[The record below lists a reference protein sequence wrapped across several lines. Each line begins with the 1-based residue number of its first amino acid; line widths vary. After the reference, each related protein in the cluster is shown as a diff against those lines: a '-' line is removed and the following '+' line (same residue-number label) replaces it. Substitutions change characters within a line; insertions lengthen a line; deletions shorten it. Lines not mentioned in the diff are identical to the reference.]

1 MKKTLLAGVSA
12 TFALSLA
19 ALASTGAAH
28 AQSIDYGAMQQLFNE
43 PVTTSATGSP
53 QRSTE
58 VPVAMEIISADD
70 IKRSGAVDLPTIL
83 SRVAGL
89 DVLNWGAGA
98 SDVSVRG
105 YDQAMSPR
113 LLVLINGRQVYLD
126 HYGYTAWATLP
137 VQLSEIRQIEVV
149 KGPNSA
155 LFGFN
160 AVGGVIN
167 IITQNPKF
175 DDTGSVSLT
184 GGTNGYGELSV
195 VKSVKLGER
204 FFARLSAG
212 AAQMDEYK
220 TNAAVASNLL
230 TDPARVSVNL
240 DTIAQLTEK
249 TELRVEG
256 SWSNVQVSEVV
267 SNIDYSP
274 SKYVTTSVKA
284 TLASDTRLGLLQAS
298 AYETNLTAKQVVV
311 GQSARFENKL
321 DVLSVQDLFKIGAN
335 HTFRIGGEYRKNQVN
350 TAPLVGGKLS
360 YEVASI
366 SGMWNWAISEKLA
379 VTAAG
384 RYDDLSLSREGTFP
398 AGYPAVTNAYW
409 DRSIKKASYNLGVVY
424 RPTQADT
431 FKATAARGVQVP
443 TLVDLGAV
451 QLRVAAG
458 PYTIGVIGN
467 PTLEPSIVTNY
478 EVGYERA
485 LPGLDA
491 KAGVSVFTQKTEDV
505 KGQPTSAQ
513 IDVMPTAPG
522 VLPLLSYRNVGDSEM
537 WGVELTASGKISGG
551 YHWSGN
557 WAVTDVDDQPTAG
570 FSPTIR
576 LTNFSATT
584 PEVRANVSFGWS
596 NAEWSADAFAH
607 YTGDFKGYTS
617 DQTPVLADIEGYV
630 TLGGRVARTFDHG
643 LTLAISGQNLTDGHQ
658 RQTAGLE
665 VERRAF
671 VTLSKAC

>member
-12 TFALSLA
+12 TFALSMA
-19 ALASTGAAH
+19 ATAVH
-28 AQSIDYGAMQQLFNE
+28 AQSVDYGAMQQLFNE

-58 VPVAMEIISADD
+58 VAVAMDIISADD

-149 KGPNSA
+149 KSPNSA

-160 AVGGVIN
+160 AVGGVVN

-175 DDTGSVSLT
+175 DNDGSVTLT
-184 GGTNGYGELSV
+184 GGTNGFGELSV
-195 VKSVKLGER
+195 VKSVKLGDR

-212 AAQMDEYK
+212 ATQMDEYK
-220 TNAAVASNLL
+220 NTTRVASNLL
-230 TDPARVSVNL
+230 TDPARISANL

-256 SWSNVQVSEVV
+256 SWSNVQLSEMV
-267 SNIDYSP
+267 SNYSYSP
-274 SKYVTTSVKA
+274 TKYVTTSVKG
-284 TLASDTRLGLLQAS
+284 TLSSDTRLGLLQLS
-298 AYETNLTAKQVVV
+298 AYENNLTAKQIVV
-311 GQSARFENKL
+311 GQKSRFENKL
-321 DVLSVQDLFKIGAN
+321 DVVSLQDLFKIGAN
-335 HTFRIGGEYRKNQVN
+335 HTFRIGGEYRKNEVN
-350 TAPLVGGKLS
+350 TAPLAGGKLS
-360 YEVASI
+360 YEVVSV
-366 SGMWNWAISEKLA
+366 SGMWNWAISDKLA

-398 AGYPAVTNAYW
+398 AGYPPVTNAYW
-409 DRSIKKASYNLGVVY
+409 DRSIKKASYNFGAVY

-451 QLRVAAG
+451 QLRVVSG
-458 PYTIGVIGN
+458 PFTIGVIGN
-467 PTLEPSIVTNY
+467 PTLEHSIVTNY

-513 IDVMPTAPG
+513 IDVMPVAPG
-522 VLPLLSYRNVGDSEM
+522 LLPLLSYRNIGDSKM
-537 WGVELTASGKISGG
+537 WGVELSASGKISGG
-551 YHWSGN
+551 YHWSGD
-557 WAVTDVDDQPTAG
+557 WTFTDVDDEPSTG
-570 FSPTIR
+570 FSPRVR
-576 LTNFSATT
+576 LADFSATT
-584 PEVRANVSFGWS
+584 PQTRANVSFGWA
-596 NAEWSADAFAH
+596 NAQWAADGFFH
-607 YTGDFKGYTS
+607 YTGDHKGF
-617 DQTPVLADIEGYV
+617 LASGALVEIEDYV

-643 LTLAISGQNLTDGHQ
+643 LTLAVSGQNLTDGHQ
-658 RQTAGLE
+658 RQTSGLE

-671 VTLSKAC
+671 VTLSKAW

>member
-12 TFALSLA
+12 TFILSMA
-19 ALASTGAAH
+19 ASAAH
-28 AQSIDYGAMQQLFNE
+28 AQSIDYGAMEQLFNE

-58 VPVAMEIISADD
+58 VPVAMEIISQDD

-160 AVGGVIN
+160 AVGGVVN

-175 DDTGSVSLT
+175 DSAGSINLT

-195 VKSVKLGER
+195 VKSVKLGDR

-212 AAQMDEYK
+212 AAQMDEYSRAGS
-220 TNAAVASNLL
+220 TVLAGQV
-230 TDPARVSVNL
+230 TDPARVSANL
-240 DTIAQLTEK
+240 DTITQLTEK

-256 SWSNVQVSEVV
+256 SWSNVQVSEAV
-267 SNIDYSP
+267 SNYSYSP

-284 TLASDTRLGLLQAS
+284 TLASDTKLGLLQAS
-298 AYETNLTAKQVVV
+298 AYETNLTAKQLVAS
-311 GQSARFENKL
+311 QKARFENKL
-321 DVLSVQDLFKIGAN
+321 DVVSVQDLFKIGAN
-335 HTFRIGGEYRKNQVN
+335 HTFRIGGEYRKNEVN
-350 TAPLVGGKLS
+350 TAPLAGGQLS
-360 YEVASI
+360 YEVVSV
-366 SGMWNWAISEKLA
+366 SGMWNWAISDKLA

-409 DRSIKKASYNLGVVY
+409 DRSIKKASYNFGAVY

-431 FKATAARGVQVP
+431 FKLTAARGVQVP

-451 QLRVAAG
+451 QLRATAG
-458 PYTIGVIGN
+458 PYTVGVIGN
-467 PTLEPSIVTNY
+467 PTLAPSIVTNY
-478 EVGYERA
+478 EIGYERP

-491 KAGVSVFTQKTEDV
+491 KAGVSVFRQKTEDV
-505 KGQPTSAQ
+505 KGQPTSGQ

-522 VLPLLSYRNVGDSEM
+522 VLPLLSYRNIGDSKM
-537 WGVELTASGKISGG
+537 WGVELTASGKIEGG
-551 YHWSGN
+551 FHWSGD
-557 WAVTDVDDQPTAG
+557 WTFTDVDDEAAAG
-570 FSPTIR
+570 FSPQVR
-576 LTNFSATT
+576 LAAFSATT
-584 PEVRANVSFGWS
+584 PETRANVSFGWA
-596 NAEWSADAFAH
+596 NAQWAADGFFH
-607 YTGDFKGYTS
+607 YTGDHKAYLSTGALVAVE
-617 DQTPVLADIEGYV
+617 DYV

-643 LTLAISGQNLTDGHQ
+643 ITLAVSGQNLTDGHQ

-671 VTLSKAC
+671 VTLSKAW

>member
-12 TFALSLA
+12 TFALSMA
-19 ALASTGAAH
+19 ATAAH
-28 AQSIDYGAMQQLFNE
+28 AQSIDYGSMEQLFNE

-160 AVGGVIN
+160 AVGGVVN

-175 DDTGSVSLT
+175 DNAGSVSIT
-184 GGTNGYGELSV
+184 GGTNGYGELSI
-195 VKSVKLGER
+195 VKSVKLGDR

-220 TNAAVASNLL
+220 NTAGVAPSLL
-230 TDPARVSVNL
+230 TDPARVSANL
-240 DTIAQLTEK
+240 DTITQLTDK

-256 SWSNVQVSEVV
+256 SWSNVQVSEAV
-267 SNIDYSP
+267 SNYSYSP

-284 TLASDTRLGLLQAS
+284 TLASDTKIGLLQVS
-298 AYETNLTAKQVVV
+298 AYETNLTAKQTIA
-311 GQSARFENKL
+311 GQEARFENKL
-321 DVLSVQDLFKIGAN
+321 DVLNVQDLFKIGAK
-335 HTFRIGGEYRKNQVN
+335 HTIRISGEYRKNEVN
-350 TAPLVGGKLS
+350 TAPITGAKLS

-366 SGMWNWAISEKLA
+366 AAMWNWAVTDKLA
-379 VTAAG
+379 LTAAG
-384 RYDDLSLSREGTFP
+384 RYDDLSLSREGTLP
-398 AGYPAVTNAYW
+398 TGYPPVTNAYW
-409 DRSIKKASYNLGVVY
+409 DRSIKKASYNLGAVY
-424 RPTQADT
+424 RPTGNDT

-451 QLRVAAG
+451 QLKVAAG
-458 PYTIGVIGN
+458 PYTLGVIGN
-467 PTLEPSIVTNY
+467 PALAPAIVTNY
-478 EVGYERA
+478 EIGYERNVTS
-485 LPGLDA
+485 LNA
-491 KAGVSVFTQKTEDV
+491 KAGVSIFKQKTEDV
-505 KGQPTSAQ
+505 KGTPTLSQ
-513 IDVMPTAPG
+513 IDLAPTL
-522 VLPLLSYRNVGDSEM
+522 VSLPLISYRNVGDSKM
-537 WGVELTASGKISGG
+537 WGVELTASGKIEGG
-551 YHWSGN
+551 YRWN
-557 WAVTDVDDQPTAG
+557 ADWTFTDVDDQPATG
-570 FSPTIR
+570 FSPTLR
-576 LTNFSATT
+576 YVAYSQTT
-584 PEVRANVSFGWS
+584 PETRANVGFGWS
-596 NAEWSADAFAH
+596 NAQWSIDGFAH
-607 YTGDFKGYTS
+607 YTGDHKAYIAAT
-617 DQTPVLADIEGYV
+617 TPTLVNVEDYI
-630 TLGGRVARTFDHG
+630 TLGGRLARTFDHG
-643 LTLAISGQNLTDGHQ
+643 IVLAVSGQNLSDGHQ

-671 VTLSKAC
+671 VTLSKAW

>member
-12 TFALSLA
+12 TFALSMA
-19 ALASTGAAH
+19 ATAAH

-58 VPVAMEIISADD
+58 VPVAMDIISADD

-89 DVLNWGAGA
+89 DVLNWGAAA

-175 DDTGSVSLT
+175 DDTGFATVT
-184 GGTNGYGELSV
+184 GGTNGYGELSIA
-195 VKSVKLGER
+195 KSVKLGDR

-220 TNAAVASNLL
+220 NTTGVRVQ
-230 TDPARVSVNL
+230 PADRPGPGFGQPRHHHPADRKDRTARRRLVVERPGQRGGL
-240 DTIAQLTEK
+240 QLH
-249 TELRVEG
+249 
-256 SWSNVQVSEVV
+256 
-267 SNIDYSP
+267 YSP

-284 TLASDTRLGLLQAS
+284 TLASDTKLGLLQAS
-298 AYETNLTAKQVVV
+298 AYETNLTAKQIVV

-321 DVLSVQDLFKIGAN
+321 DVVSVQDLFKIGAN

-360 YEVASI
+360 YEVARSRAC
-366 SGMWNWAISEKLA
+366 G
-379 VTAAG
+379 TG
-384 RYDDLSLSREGTFP
+384 R
-398 AGYPAVTNAYW
+398 
-409 DRSIKKASYNLGVVY
+409 
-424 RPTQADT
+424 
-431 FKATAARGVQVP
+431 
-443 TLVDLGAV
+443 
-451 QLRVAAG
+451 
-458 PYTIGVIGN
+458 
-467 PTLEPSIVTNY
+467 
-478 EVGYERA
+478 
-485 LPGLDA
+485 
-491 KAGVSVFTQKTEDV
+491 
-505 KGQPTSAQ
+505 
-513 IDVMPTAPG
+513 
-522 VLPLLSYRNVGDSEM
+522 
-537 WGVELTASGKISGG
+537 
-551 YHWSGN
+551 
-557 WAVTDVDDQPTAG
+557 
-570 FSPTIR
+570 
-576 LTNFSATT
+576 SATSW
-584 PEVRANVSFGWS
+584 P
-596 NAEWSADAFAH
+596 
-607 YTGDFKGYTS
+607 
-617 DQTPVLADIEGYV
+617 
-630 TLGGRVARTFDHG
+630 
-643 LTLAISGQNLTDGHQ
+643 
-658 RQTAGLE
+658 
-665 VERRAF
+665 
-671 VTLSKAC
+671 

>member
-12 TFALSLA
+12 TFILSMA
-19 ALASTGAAH
+19 ATAAH
-28 AQSIDYGAMQQLFNE
+28 AQSIDYGAMEQLFNE

-160 AVGGVIN
+160 AVGGVVN

-175 DDTGSVSLT
+175 DSAGSINLT

-195 VKSVKLGER
+195 VKSVKLGDR

-212 AAQMDEYK
+212 TAQMDEYGRAGS
-220 TNAAVASNLL
+220 TVLASQV
-230 TDPARVSVNL
+230 TDPARVSANL
-240 DTIAQLTEK
+240 DTITQLTEK

-256 SWSNVQVSEVV
+256 SWSNVQVSEAV
-267 SNIDYSP
+267 SNYSYSP

-284 TLASDTRLGLLQAS
+284 TLASDTKLGLLQAS
-298 AYETNLTAKQVVV
+298 AYETNLTAKQLVAS
-311 GQSARFENKL
+311 QQARFENKL
-321 DVLSVQDLFKIGAN
+321 DVVSVQDLFKIGAQ
-335 HTFRIGGEYRKNQVN
+335 HTFRIGGEYRKNEVN
-350 TAPLVGGKLS
+350 TAPLAGGQLS
-360 YEVASI
+360 YEVVSV
-366 SGMWNWAISEKLA
+366 SGMWNWAISDKLA

-409 DRSIKKASYNLGVVY
+409 DRSIKKASYNFGAVY

-431 FKATAARGVQVP
+431 FKLTAARGVQVP

-451 QLRVAAG
+451 QLRATAG
-458 PYTIGVIGN
+458 PYTVGVIGN
-467 PTLEPSIVTNY
+467 PTLAPSIVTNY
-478 EVGYERA
+478 EIGYERP

-491 KAGVSVFTQKTEDV
+491 KAGVSVFRQKTEDV
-505 KGQPTSAQ
+505 KGQPTSGQ

-522 VLPLLSYRNVGDSEM
+522 VLPLLSYRNIGDSKM
-537 WGVELTASGKISGG
+537 WGVELTASGKIEGG
-551 YHWSGN
+551 FHWSGD
-557 WAVTDVDDQPTAG
+557 WTFTDVDDEAAAG
-570 FSPTIR
+570 FSPQVR
-576 LTNFSATT
+576 LAAFSATT
-584 PEVRANVSFGWS
+584 PETRANVSFGWA
-596 NAEWSADAFAH
+596 NAQWAADGFFH
-607 YTGDFKGYTS
+607 YTGDHKAYLSTGALVS
-617 DQTPVLADIEGYV
+617 VEDYV

-643 LTLAISGQNLTDGHQ
+643 ITLAVSGQNLTDGHQ

-671 VTLSKAC
+671 VTLSKAW

>member
-12 TFALSLA
+12 TFALSMA
-19 ALASTGAAH
+19 ATAVQ
-28 AQSIDYGAMQQLFNE
+28 AQSIDYGSMEQLFNE

-58 VPVAMEIISADD
+58 VPVAMEIISAED

-113 LLVLINGRQVYLD
+113 LLVLVNGRQVYLD

-160 AVGGVIN
+160 AVGGVVN

-175 DDTGSVSLT
+175 DSAGSLSVT
-184 GGTNGYGELSV
+184 GGTNGYGELSI
-195 VKSVKLGER
+195 VKSVKLGDR

-212 AAQMDEYK
+212 AAQMDEYANHAGSGV
-220 TNAAVASNLL
+220 TASQL
-230 TDPARVSVNL
+230 TDPARVSANL
-240 DTIAQLTEK
+240 DTITQLTDK

-256 SWSNVQVSEVV
+256 SWSNVQVSEAV
-267 SNIDYSP
+267 SNYDYSA

-284 TLASDTRLGLLQAS
+284 TLASDTKLGLLQAS
-298 AYETNLTAKQVVV
+298 VYQTNLTAKQTVVR
-311 GQSARFENKL
+311 QKARFENEIT
-321 DVLSVQDLFKIGAN
+321 VASVQDLFKVGAQ
-335 HTFRIGGEYRKNQVN
+335 HTFRIGGEYRQNEVN
-350 TAPLVGGKLS
+350 TAPLAGGKVS
-360 YEVASI
+360 YKVAAI
-366 SGMWNWAISEKLA
+366 SGMWNWAVSEKLA
-379 VTAAG
+379 LTLAG
-384 RYDDLSLSREGTFP
+384 RYDALDLKREGAFP
-398 AGYPAVTNAYW
+398 AGYPATTNAYW
-409 DRSIKKASYNLGVVY
+409 DRSINEASYNAGLVY
-424 RPTQADT
+424 RPTQADSI
-431 FKATAARGVQVP
+431 KLTAARGVQVP

-451 QLRVAAG
+451 QLRATAG
-458 PYTIGVIGN
+458 PYTVGVIGN
-467 PTLEPSIVTNY
+467 PTLQPAIVTNY
-478 EVGYERA
+478 EVGYERT

-491 KAGVSVFTQKTEDV
+491 KAGVSVFSQKTEDV

-513 IDVMPTAPG
+513 IDVMPTTAG
-522 VLPLLSYRNVGDSEM
+522 VLPLLSYRNIGDSKM

-551 YHWSGN
+551 YRWSGD
-557 WAVTDVDDQPTAG
+557 WTFTDVDNRAATG
-570 FSPTIR
+570 FSPTVR
-576 LTNFSATT
+576 LADFSATT
-584 PEVRANVSFGWS
+584 PEVRGNVSFGWS
-596 NAEWSADAFAH
+596 DAVWSIDAFAH
-607 YTGDFKGYTS
+607 YTGDHKIYIS
-617 DQTPVLADIEGYV
+617 AATPTLADVDGYV
-630 TLGGRVARTFDHG
+630 TLGGRAARNFDHG
-643 LTLAISGQNLTDGHQ
+643 ITLAVSGQNLSDGHQ

-671 VTLSKAC
+671 VTLSKAW

>member
-12 TFALSLA
+12 TFILSMA
-19 ALASTGAAH
+19 ASAAH
-28 AQSIDYGAMQQLFNE
+28 AQSIDYGAMEQLFNE

-160 AVGGVIN
+160 AVGGVVN

-175 DDTGSVSLT
+175 DSAGSVSLT
-184 GGTNGYGELSV
+184 GGTNGYGELSI
-195 VKSVKLGER
+195 VKSVKLGDR

-220 TNAAVASNLL
+220 NTTGVASNLL
-230 TDPARVSVNL
+230 TDPSRVSANL
-240 DTIAQLTEK
+240 DTITQLTDK

-256 SWSNVQVSEVV
+256 SWSNVQLSEMV
-267 SNIDYSP
+267 SNYSYSP
-274 SKYVTTSVKA
+274 TKYVTTSVKG
-284 TLASDTRLGLLQAS
+284 TLSSDTKLGLLQLS
-298 AYETNLTAKQVVV
+298 AYENNLTAKQIIV
-311 GQSARFENKL
+311 GQPARFENKL
-321 DVLSVQDLFKIGAN
+321 DVVSAQDLFKIGAK
-335 HTFRIGGEYRKNQVN
+335 HTFRIGGEYRKNEVN
-350 TAPLVGGKLS
+350 TAPLAGGKLS
-360 YEVASI
+360 YEVASV
-366 SGMWNWAISEKLA
+366 SGMWNWAISDKLA

-409 DRSIKKASYNLGVVY
+409 DRSIKKASYNFGAVY

-431 FKATAARGVQVP
+431 FKLTAARGVQVP

-451 QLRVAAG
+451 QLRVQSG

-485 LPGLDA
+485 ISSLNA

-522 VLPLLSYRNVGDSEM
+522 VLPLLSYRNIGDSKM
-537 WGVELTASGKISGG
+537 WGVELTASGKIAGG
-551 YHWSGN
+551 YHWSGD
-557 WAVTDVDDQPTAG
+557 WAFTDADDEAAAG
-570 FSPTIR
+570 FSPTVR
-576 LTNFSATT
+576 LANFSATT
-584 PEVRANVSFGWS
+584 PEVRGNVSFGWS
-596 NAEWSADAFAH
+596 NAEWSADVFGH
-607 YTGDFKGYTS
+607 YTGDHKIYATAAVPTLV
-617 DQTPVLADIEGYV
+617 DVDGYV

-643 LTLAISGQNLTDGHQ
+643 ITLAVSGQNLTEGRQ

-671 VTLSKAC
+671 VTLSKAW

>member
-12 TFALSLA
+12 TFALSMA
-19 ALASTGAAH
+19 ATAAH
-28 AQSIDYGAMQQLFNE
+28 AQSIDYGSMEQLFNE

-175 DDTGSVSLT
+175 DSAGSVSVT
-184 GGTNGYGELSV
+184 GGTNGYGELSI

-212 AAQMDEYK
+212 AAQMDEYANHAGSGV
-220 TNAAVASNLL
+220 TAAQL
-230 TDPARVSVNL
+230 TDPARVSANI
-240 DTIAQLTEK
+240 DTITQLTDK

-256 SWSNVQVSEVV
+256 SWSNVQVSEAV
-267 SNIDYSP
+267 SNYSYSP
-274 SKYVTTSVKA
+274 SKYVTTSVKG
-284 TLASDTRLGLLQAS
+284 TLASDTKLGLLQVS
-298 AYETNLTAKQVVV
+298 GYQTNLTAKQTIV
-311 GQSARFENKL
+311 GQKARFENKL
-321 DVLSVQDLFKIGAN
+321 DVVSAQDLFKIGAN
-335 HTFRIGGEYRKNQVN
+335 HTFRIGGEYRKNEVN

-366 SGMWNWAISEKLA
+366 SGMWNWAISDKLA

-384 RYDDLSLSREGTFP
+384 RYDDLSLSRKGTFP
-398 AGYPAVTNAYW
+398 AGYPPVTNAYW
-409 DRSIKKASYNLGVVY
+409 DRSIKKASYNFGAVY
-424 RPTQADT
+424 RPTAADT

-451 QLRVAAG
+451 QLRVVSG

-467 PTLEPSIVTNY
+467 PTLKPSIVTNY

-485 LPGLDA
+485 ISSLNA

-513 IDVMPTAPG
+513 IDVMPTMAG
-522 VLPLLSYRNVGDSEM
+522 VLPLLSYRNIGDSKM
-537 WGVELTASGKISGG
+537 WGVELTASGKIEGG
-551 YHWSGN
+551 YHWSGD
-557 WAVTDVDDQPTAG
+557 WTFTDVDDQAAAG
-570 FSPTIR
+570 FSPQTR
-576 LTNFSATT
+576 LAAFSATT
-584 PEVRANVSFGWS
+584 PETRANVSVGWA
-596 NAEWSADAFAH
+596 NAQWAADGFAH
-607 YTGDFKGYTS
+607 YTGDHKAF
-617 DQTPVLADIEGYV
+617 LATGALVDVEDYI

-643 LTLAISGQNLTDGHQ
+643 LTLAVSGQNLSDGHQ

-671 VTLSKAC
+671 VTLSKAW

>member
-12 TFALSLA
+12 TFALSMA
-19 ALASTGAAH
+19 ATAVH
-28 AQSIDYGAMQQLFNE
+28 AQSIDYGSMEQLFNE

-175 DDTGSVSLT
+175 DSAGSVTLT

-195 VKSVKLGER
+195 VKSVKLGDR

-220 TNAAVASNLL
+220 NTTGVASNLL
-230 TDPARVSVNL
+230 TDPARVSANL
-240 DTIAQLTEK
+240 DTITQLTEK

-256 SWSNVQVSEVV
+256 SWSNVQVSEAV
-267 SNIDYSP
+267 SNYSYSP

-284 TLASDTRLGLLQAS
+284 TLASDTKLGLLQVS
-298 AYETNLTAKQVVV
+298 AYETNLTAKQLIV
-311 GQSARFENKL
+311 GQKARFENKL
-321 DVLSVQDLFKIGAN
+321 DVVSAQDLFKIGAS
-335 HTFRIGGEYRKNQVN
+335 HTFRIGGEYRKNEVN
-350 TAPLVGGKLS
+350 TAPLVGGQLS
-360 YEVASI
+360 YEVVSV
-366 SGMWNWAISEKLA
+366 SGMWNWAISDKLA

-409 DRSIKKASYNLGVVY
+409 DRSIKKASYNFGAVY
-424 RPTQADT
+424 RPTPADT

-451 QLRVAAG
+451 QLRVVSG

-522 VLPLLSYRNVGDSEM
+522 VLPLLSYRNIGDSKM

-551 YHWSGN
+551 YHWSGD
-557 WAVTDVDDQPTAG
+557 WTFTDVDDEPTAG
-570 FSPTIR
+570 FSPTVR
-576 LTNFSATT
+576 LANFSATT
-584 PEVRANVSFGWS
+584 PETRANVSFGWA
-596 NAEWSADAFAH
+596 NAQWAADGFFH
-607 YTGDFKGYTS
+607 YTGDHKAYLSTGALVS
-617 DQTPVLADIEGYV
+617 VEDYV

-643 LTLAISGQNLTDGHQ
+643 LTLAVSGQNLTDGHQ
-658 RQTAGLE
+658 RQTSGLE

-671 VTLSKAC
+671 VTLSKAW

>member
-12 TFALSLA
+12 TFILSMA
-19 ALASTGAAH
+19 ATAAH
-28 AQSIDYGAMQQLFNE
+28 AQSIDYGAMEQLFNE

-160 AVGGVIN
+160 AVGGVVN

-175 DDTGSVSLT
+175 DSAGSINLT

-195 VKSVKLGER
+195 VKSVKLGDR

-212 AAQMDEYK
+212 AAQMDEYGRAGS
-220 TNAAVASNLL
+220 TVLAGQV
-230 TDPARVSVNL
+230 TDPARVSANL
-240 DTIAQLTEK
+240 DTITQLTEK

-256 SWSNVQVSEVV
+256 SWSNVQVSEAV
-267 SNIDYSP
+267 SNYSYSP

-284 TLASDTRLGLLQAS
+284 TLASDTKLGLLQAS
-298 AYETNLTAKQVVV
+298 AYETNLTAKQLVAS
-311 GQSARFENKL
+311 QQARFENKL
-321 DVLSVQDLFKIGAN
+321 DVVSVQDLFKIGAQ
-335 HTFRIGGEYRKNQVN
+335 HTFRIGGEYRKNEVN
-350 TAPLVGGKLS
+350 TAPLAGGQLS
-360 YEVASI
+360 YEVVSV
-366 SGMWNWAISEKLA
+366 SGMWNWAISDKLA

-398 AGYPAVTNAYW
+398 AGHPAVTNAYW
-409 DRSIKKASYNLGVVY
+409 DRSIKKASYNFGAVY

-431 FKATAARGVQVP
+431 FKLTAARGVQVP

-451 QLRVAAG
+451 QLRATAG
-458 PYTIGVIGN
+458 PYTVGVIGN
-467 PTLEPSIVTNY
+467 PTLAPSIVTNY
-478 EVGYERA
+478 EIGYERP

-491 KAGVSVFTQKTEDV
+491 KAGVSVFRQKTEDV
-505 KGQPTSAQ
+505 KGQPTSGQ

-522 VLPLLSYRNVGDSEM
+522 VLPLLSYRNIGDSKM
-537 WGVELTASGKISGG
+537 WGVELTASGKIEGG
-551 YHWSGN
+551 FHWSGD
-557 WAVTDVDDQPTAG
+557 WTFTDVDDEAAAG
-570 FSPTIR
+570 FSPQVR
-576 LTNFSATT
+576 LAAFSATT
-584 PEVRANVSFGWS
+584 PETRANVSFGWA
-596 NAEWSADAFAH
+596 NAQWAADGFFH
-607 YTGDFKGYTS
+607 YTGDHKAYLSTGALVS
-617 DQTPVLADIEGYV
+617 VEDYV

-643 LTLAISGQNLTDGHQ
+643 ITLAVSGQNLTDGHQ

-671 VTLSKAC
+671 VTLSKAW

>member
-1 MKKTLLAGVSA
+1 MKKTLLAGASA

-557 WAVTDVDDQPTAG
+557 WAFTDVDDQPTAG

-643 LTLAISGQNLTDGHQ
+643 LTLAVSGQNLTEGRQ
-658 RQTAGLE
+658 RQTTGLE

-671 VTLSKAC
+671 VTLSKAW

>member
-12 TFALSLA
+12 TFALSMA
-19 ALASTGAAH
+19 ATAAH
-28 AQSIDYGAMQQLFNE
+28 AQSIDYGAMEQLFNE

-58 VPVAMEIISADD
+58 VPVAMDIISADD

-175 DDTGSVSLT
+175 DDAGSSHRDRRHERLRRTV
-184 GGTNGYGELSV
+184 GGQVGE
-195 VKSVKLGER
+195 
-204 FFARLSAG
+204 AG
-212 AAQMDEYK
+212 RPLLRPPVGRRGPDGRVQEHRRRP
-220 TNAAVASNLL
+220 SNLL
-230 TDPARVSVNL
+230 TDPARVSANL
-240 DTIAQLTEK
+240 DTITQLTDK

-256 SWSNVQVSEVV
+256 SWSNVQVSEAV
-267 SNIDYSP
+267 SNYSYSP

-284 TLASDTRLGLLQAS
+284 TLASDTKFGLLQAS
-298 AYETNLTAKQVVV
+298 AYETNLTAKQIVV
-311 GQSARFENKL
+311 GQKARFENKL
-321 DVLSVQDLFKIGAN
+321 DVVSAQDLFKIGAK
-335 HTFRIGGEYRKNQVN
+335 HTFRIGGEYRKNEVN
-350 TAPLVGGKLS
+350 TAPLAGGKLS
-360 YEVASI
+360 YEVVSV
-366 SGMWNWAISEKLA
+366 SGMWNWAISDKLA

-398 AGYPAVTNAYW
+398 AGYPPVTNAYW
-409 DRSIKKASYNLGVVY
+409 DRSIKKASYNFGAVY
-424 RPTQADT
+424 RPTAADT

-451 QLRVAAG
+451 QLRVVAG

-467 PTLEPSIVTNY
+467 PTLAPSIVTNY

-485 LPGLDA
+485 MPGLNA

-522 VLPLLSYRNVGDSEM
+522 ILPLLSYRNIGDSKM
-537 WGVELTASGKISGG
+537 WGVELTASGKIAGG
-551 YHWSGN
+551 YHWSGD
-557 WAVTDVDDQPTAG
+557 WTFTDVDDSRRRLLAAGPPGRLLGDHPETCAPTCRSAGPTPSGRPTA
-570 FSPTIR
+570 SPT
-576 LTNFSATT
+576 TPATT
-584 PEVRANVSFGWS
+584 RLHCRPARWS
-596 NAEWSADAFAH
+596 TWRTTSPWAAAWPAPSTTGSPWPSA
-607 YTGDFKGYTS
+607 
-617 DQTPVLADIEGYV
+617 
-630 TLGGRVARTFDHG
+630 ART
-643 LTLAISGQNLTDGHQ
+643 
-658 RQTAGLE
+658 
-665 VERRAF
+665 
-671 VTLSKAC
+671 

>member
-12 TFALSLA
+12 TFALSMA
-19 ALASTGAAH
+19 ATAAH

-89 DVLNWGAGA
+89 DVLNWGASA

-175 DDTGSVSLT
+175 DDTGFATVT
-184 GGTNGYGELSV
+184 GGTNGYGELSIA
-195 VKSVKLGER
+195 KSVKLGDR

-220 TNAAVASNLL
+220 NTTGVASNLL
-230 TDPARVSVNL
+230 TDPARVSANI
-240 DTIAQLTEK
+240 DTITQLTEK

-256 SWSNVQVSEVV
+256 SWSNVQVSEAV
-267 SNIDYSP
+267 STYTYSP

-284 TLASDTRLGLLQAS
+284 TLASDTKLGLLQAS
-298 AYETNLTAKQVVV
+298 VYETNLTAKQVVV

-321 DVLSVQDLFKIGAN
+321 DVFSAQDLFKIGAN

-350 TAPLVGGKLS
+350 TAPLAGGKLS
-360 YEVASI
+360 YEVASV

-384 RYDDLSLSREGTFP
+384 RYDDLNLSREGTFP
-398 AGYPAVTNAYW
+398 AGYPPVTNAYW
-409 DRSIKKASYNLGVVY
+409 DRSIKKASYNFGAVY
-424 RPTQADT
+424 RPTTADT

-513 IDVMPTAPG
+513 IDVMPGAPG
-522 VLPLLSYRNVGDSEM
+522 ILPLLSYRNIGDSKM
-537 WGVELTASGKISGG
+537 WGVELTASGKITGG
-551 YHWSGN
+551 YHWSGD
-557 WAVTDVDDQPTAG
+557 WTFTDVDDEPTAG
-570 FSPTIR
+570 FSPQVR
-576 LTNFSATT
+576 LADFSATT
-584 PEVRANVSFGWS
+584 PETRANVSVGWA
-596 NAEWSADAFAH
+596 NAQWAADGFAH
-607 YTGDFKGYTS
+607 YTGDHKAFLSTGAL
-617 DQTPVLADIEGYV
+617 VAIEDYI

-643 LTLAISGQNLTDGHQ
+643 LTLAVSGQNLTEGHQ

-671 VTLSKAC
+671 VTLSKAW

>member
-12 TFALSLA
+12 TFALSMA
-19 ALASTGAAH
+19 ATAAH
-28 AQSIDYGAMQQLFNE
+28 AQSIDYGAMEQLFNE

-175 DDTGSVSLT
+175 DDTGFATVT
-184 GGTNGYGELSV
+184 GGTNGYGELSI
-195 VKSVKLGER
+195 VKSVKLGDR

-220 TNAAVASNLL
+220 NTTGVASNLL
-230 TDPARVSVNL
+230 TDPARVSANL
-240 DTIAQLTEK
+240 DTITQLTEK

-256 SWSNVQVSEVV
+256 SWSNVQVSEAV
-267 SNIDYSP
+267 SNYSYSP

-284 TLASDTRLGLLQAS
+284 TLASDTKLGLLQAS

-321 DVLSVQDLFKIGAN
+321 DVVSAQDLFKIGAN
-335 HTFRIGGEYRKNQVN
+335 HTFRIGGEYRKNEVN
-350 TAPLVGGKLS
+350 TAP
-360 YEVASI
+360 
-366 SGMWNWAISEKLA
+366 
-379 VTAAG
+379 AG
-384 RYDDLSLSREGTFP
+384 RRQAELRSR
-398 AGYPAVTNAYW
+398 
-409 DRSIKKASYNLGVVY
+409 LG
-424 RPTQADT
+424 
-431 FKATAARGVQVP
+431 
-443 TLVDLGAV
+443 LGH
-451 QLRVAAG
+451 
-458 PYTIGVIGN
+458 
-467 PTLEPSIVTNY
+467 
-478 EVGYERA
+478 
-485 LPGLDA
+485 
-491 KAGVSVFTQKTEDV
+491 
-505 KGQPTSAQ
+505 
-513 IDVMPTAPG
+513 
-522 VLPLLSYRNVGDSEM
+522 
-537 WGVELTASGKISGG
+537 VEL
-551 YHWSGN
+551 
-557 WAVTDVDDQPTAG
+557 
-570 FSPTIR
+570 
-576 LTNFSATT
+576 
-584 PEVRANVSFGWS
+584 
-596 NAEWSADAFAH
+596 
-607 YTGDFKGYTS
+607 GD
-617 DQTPVLADIEGYV
+617 
-630 TLGGRVARTFDHG
+630 
-643 LTLAISGQNLTDGHQ
+643 Q
-658 RQTAGLE
+658 RQAGRD
-665 VERRAF
+665 RRRPLRRPEPVA
-671 VTLSKAC
+671 

>member
-12 TFALSLA
+12 TFILSMA
-19 ALASTGAAH
+19 ATAAH
-28 AQSIDYGAMQQLFNE
+28 AQSIDYGAMEQLFNE

-160 AVGGVIN
+160 AVGGVVN

-175 DDTGSVSLT
+175 DSAGSINLT

-195 VKSVKLGER
+195 VKSVKLGDR

-212 AAQMDEYK
+212 AAQMGEYGRAGS
-220 TNAAVASNLL
+220 TVLASQV
-230 TDPARVSVNL
+230 TDPARVSANL
-240 DTIAQLTEK
+240 DTITQLTEK

-256 SWSNVQVSEVV
+256 SWSNVQVSEAV
-267 SNIDYSP
+267 SNYSYSP

-284 TLASDTRLGLLQAS
+284 TLASDTKLGLLQAS
-298 AYETNLTAKQVVV
+298 AYETNLTAKQLVAS
-311 GQSARFENKL
+311 QQARFENKL
-321 DVLSVQDLFKIGAN
+321 DVVSVQDLFKIGAQ
-335 HTFRIGGEYRKNQVN
+335 HTFRIGGEYRKNEVN
-350 TAPLVGGKLS
+350 TAPLAGGQLS
-360 YEVASI
+360 YEVVSV
-366 SGMWNWAISEKLA
+366 SGMWNWAISDKLA

-409 DRSIKKASYNLGVVY
+409 DRSIKKASYNFGAVY

-431 FKATAARGVQVP
+431 FKLTAARGVQVP

-451 QLRVAAG
+451 QLRATAG
-458 PYTIGVIGN
+458 PYTVGVIGN
-467 PTLEPSIVTNY
+467 PTLAPSIVTNY
-478 EVGYERA
+478 EIGYERP

-491 KAGVSVFTQKTEDV
+491 KAGVSVFRQKTEDV
-505 KGQPTSAQ
+505 KGQPTSGQ

-522 VLPLLSYRNVGDSEM
+522 VLPLLSYRNIGDSKM
-537 WGVELTASGKISGG
+537 WGVELTASGKIEGG
-551 YHWSGN
+551 FHWSGD
-557 WAVTDVDDQPTAG
+557 WTFTDVDDEAAAG
-570 FSPTIR
+570 FSPQVR
-576 LTNFSATT
+576 LAAFSTTT
-584 PEVRANVSFGWS
+584 PETRANVSFGWA
-596 NAEWSADAFAH
+596 NAQWAADGFFH
-607 YTGDFKGYTS
+607 YTGDHKAYLSTGALVS
-617 DQTPVLADIEGYV
+617 VEDYV

-643 LTLAISGQNLTDGHQ
+643 ITLAVSGQNLTDGHQ

-671 VTLSKAC
+671 VTLSKAW